1 MNALQKEDEV
11 SLDYNPIVEGNG
23 VLIPTTSRSMR
34 ADSSS
39 LQHMQL
45 EA

>member
-23 VLIPTTSRSMR
+23 LAYPHHKQVDAS
-34 ADSSS
+34 
-39 LQHMQL
+39 
-45 EA
+45 